1 MKKCYIFAG
10 GEYDGFFDKIE
21 NDDYIIGADKGYIYI
36 KKSGLNANEIIGDF
50 DSSKEPDFKNKI
62 KLKKEKD
69 ETDLYAAI
77 NIAVKKGFKKII
89 IYGGLGGRIS
99 HTVANIKIMEEFKKK
114 GVDIELKN
122 KNQKLFVIDKNF
134 VEKKQIENTYIS
146 LFSLTEKT
154 ENLNLINLKYE
165 LKNFTLKNDMHLGVS
180 NEPVGKEFKIEF
192 DKGLLLVIYENKKAY
207 QENI

>member
-10 GEYDGFFDKIE
+10 GEFDGFFDQIKKE
-21 NDDYIIGADKGYIYI
+21 DYIIGADKGYTYI
-36 KKSGLNANEIIGDF
+36 EKIGLKADEIIGDF
-50 DSSKEPDFKNKI
+50 DSSNEPNFKNKT
-62 KLKKEKD
+62 KLKPEKD

-77 NIAVKKGFKKII
+77 NIAIKKGYKKII

-99 HTVANIKIMEEFKKK
+99 HTIANIKIMEEFKKK
-114 GVDIELKN
+114 GIDIELKN

-134 VEKKQIENTYIS
+134 EEKKQIENTYIS
-146 LFSLTEKT
+146 IFALTEKI

-165 LKNFTLKNDMHLGVS
+165 LKNFTLKNHMHIGIS

-192 DKGLLLVIYENKKAY
+192 DKGMILVVYENKNTYK
-207 QENI
+207 